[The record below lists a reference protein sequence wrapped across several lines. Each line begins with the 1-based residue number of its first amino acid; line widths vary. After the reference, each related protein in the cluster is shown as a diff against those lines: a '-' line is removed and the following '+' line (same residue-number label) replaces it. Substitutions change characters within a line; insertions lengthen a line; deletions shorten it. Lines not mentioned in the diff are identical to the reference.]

1 VIISES
7 VSEAIL
13 VQSVIFDMDGV
24 IIDSHPAHRRAW
36 REFLHIFGKEVSEV
50 ELDFILDGR
59 KRHDILRHF
68 LGDLPEIEIEKYGRR
83 KDEFFQQ
90 IAPDVKP
97 IPGVLDFIAELRRRA
112 ITLAIA
118 TSASKTRTRFTLKRL
133 HLTDQFAVVVTGD
146 DVDDG
151 KPDPAIYSLVCRRL
165 RSDPR
170 NSVGVED
177 AVSGVRAAKKAG
189 LKCIGVGSAASGDKL
204 RAAGADHVIE
214 NFLGLEVN
222 NLQLVLEGPA

>member
-1 VIISES
+1 
-7 VSEAIL
+7 
-13 VQSVIFDMDGV
+13 
-24 IIDSHPAHRRAW
+24 
-36 REFLHIFGKEVSEV
+36 LHIFGKEVSEA

-68 LGDLPEIEIEKYGRR
+68 LGDLPEIEIEEYGRR

-90 IAPDVKP
+90 IALDVKP

-151 KPDPAIYSLVCRRL
+151 KPNPAIYSLVCRQL
-165 RSDPR
+165 KSDPR

-189 LKCIGVGSAASGDKL
+189 LKCIGVGNSAYGDKL